1 MNQWVQRISTQVQQK
16 QTKASETHANMTTS
30 SHDGASTL
38 QLRPSTGLTTEFLLS
53 TETVTQNNN
62 EFMFHTPTNRRTQ

>member
-1 MNQWVQRISTQVQQK
+1 MNQWVQRISTQVQEK
-16 QTKASETHANMTTS
+16 QTKASETHANMTS

-62 EFMFHTPTNRRTQ
+62 EFMFYIPTNRRTQ